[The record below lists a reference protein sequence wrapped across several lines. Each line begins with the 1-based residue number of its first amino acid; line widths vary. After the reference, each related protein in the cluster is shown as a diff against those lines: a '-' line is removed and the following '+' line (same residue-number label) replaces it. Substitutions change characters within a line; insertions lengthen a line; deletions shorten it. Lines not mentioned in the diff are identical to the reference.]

1 MWSRLV
7 SGNWKE
13 RPDEGIASRIL
24 SLVWLV
30 SQHEGI
36 LLYLII
42 KSIKATSMLERLE
55 AVGFGY
61 TVGGARCVDII
72 VITSVQSADE

>member
-1 MWSRLV
+1 MF
-7 SGNWKE
+7 
-13 RPDEGIASRIL
+13 ITQQHMFL

-42 KSIKATSMLERLE
+42 KSIKATSMLEIRQQL
-55 AVGFGY
+55 ALVTRWGVHGVLIF
-61 TVGGARCVDII
+61 I